1 MRPDGGREI
10 MNAFA
15 MVTDDEAESLEVR
28 IAHIER
34 ALDGGWR
41 IERRVSLAVIVT
53 ILFAVV
59 GLATSEVQRSA
70 RTDARIETLERQI
83 VEEHERDRS
92 MERTRDEADTA
103 LERRSVEA
111 VNQLRSQ
118 MDRIDAKLDRLIL
131 PRGRQP

>member
-70 RTDARIETLERQI
+70 RTDARLETLERQI
-83 VEEHERDRS
+83 VEEHERDKA
-92 MERTRDEADTA
+92 MERTRDEAEIGEHTSELQSPKD
-103 LERRSVEA
+103 LV
-111 VNQLRSQ
+111 
-118 MDRIDAKLDRLIL
+118 
-131 PRGRQP
+131 

>member
-10 MNAFA
+10 VNAFA
-15 MVTDDEAESLEVR
+15 RVTDEEAASLESR
-28 IAHIER
+28 IGHIER

-83 VEEHERDRS
+83 VEEHDRDKAAD
-92 MERTRDEADTA
+92 RTREDADIA
-103 LERRSVEA
+103 IERRAIEA
-111 VNQLRSQ
+111 VAQLRGQ
-118 MDRIDAKLDRLIL
+118 MDRIDTKLDRLIEA
-131 PRGRQP
+131 RGI